1 MRGPRPCRSAGVAMQ
16 WSVGDSKR
24 AGGKTGEA
32 APARS
37 RTGWLALGGFVLV
50 LAGATLGTLGRDR
63 LLSLLPQKAGSNEL
77 DKGPELPER
86 QRKMAALT
94 AEIVADVEAT
104 WTRDFAK
111 RNQRYTPADPVAFM
125 ERPALDCPVEQA
137 LFDSGHCQKTNKV
150 FFDLSF
156 AEALEA
162 RVGDKA
168 RYVWAYAVAHE
179 MGHHVQGLIG
189 FDVRVKDALA
199 RRPVLDHSI
208 GVALEVQADCLA
220 GVWARRTTKRDKLL
234 PVKEMEN
241 ALRVASDVGRERV
254 EQQRNAAHV
263 ETFTYAIPRRRLYWF
278 VKGVESGDILECDP
292 FKVE

>member
-1 MRGPRPCRSAGVAMQ
+1 MQ

-24 AGGKTGEA
+24 DGGKTEEA
-32 APARS
+32 PPARS

-63 LLSLLPQKAGSNEL
+63 LLSLFPQQAARNEL
-77 DKGPELPER
+77 DREPELPEE
-86 QRKMAALT
+86 QRKMATLT

-111 RNQRYTPADPVAFM
+111 RKQRYTPADPVAFM
-125 ERPALDCPVEQA
+125 DRPALDCPAEQA
-137 LFDSGHCQKTNKV
+137 LFDSGHCPKTNKV
-150 FFDLSF
+150 FFDLSL
-156 AEALEA
+156 AQALRA
-162 RVGDKA
+162 RAGDKA
-168 RYVWAYAVAHE
+168 RFAWAYAVAHE

-189 FDVRVKDALA
+189 FDVRVKDALQ

-220 GVWARRTTKRDKLL
+220 GVWARRTTKRDQLL
-234 PVKEMEN
+234 PLKEMEN
-241 ALRVASDVGRERV
+241 ALRVISEEGRERV
-254 EQQRNAAHV
+254 EQQRNIDHV

-278 VKGVESGDILECDP
+278 VKGLESGDILECDP

>member
-1 MRGPRPCRSAGVAMQ
+1 MQ

-24 AGGKTGEA
+24 EGVKPGDA

-63 LLSLLPQKAGSNEL
+63 LLALLPLKAGTNEL
-77 DKGPELPER
+77 VQEPELPEA
-86 QRKMAALT
+86 QRKWAALT
-94 AEIVADVEAT
+94 AQIAADVELT

-125 ERPALDCPVEQA
+125 ERPAPECPSEQL
-137 LFDSGHCQKTNKV
+137 LFDSGHCQKSNKV
-150 FFDLSF
+150 YFDLSF
-156 AEALEA
+156 AEALEK

-168 RYVWAYAVAHE
+168 RFAWAYAIAHE

-189 FDVRVKDALA
+189 FDVRVKDALE

-220 GVWARRTTKRDKLL
+220 GVWARRTTKRDTFL

-241 ALRVASDVGRERV
+241 ALRVASEEGRARV
-254 EQQRNAAHV
+254 EDNRNTPHV

>member
-1 MRGPRPCRSAGVAMQ
+1 MQ

-24 AGGKTGEA
+24 EGSKPGEA
-32 APARS
+32 APTRS

-63 LLSLLPQKAGSNEL
+63 LLGLLPQKAGTNEL
-77 DKGPELPER
+77 DKERELPEQ

-94 AEIVADVEAT
+94 AQIMADIEAT

-111 RNQRYTPADPVAFM
+111 RNQRYTPADPIAFM
-125 ERPALDCPVEQA
+125 DRPAPECPNEQL
-137 LFDSGHCQKTNKV
+137 LFDSGHCPKANKV
-150 FFDLSF
+150 YFDLSF
-156 AEALEA
+156 ADALEA

-179 MGHHVQGLIG
+179 MGHHVQNLIG
-189 FDVRVKDALA
+189 FDVRVKDALE

-220 GVWARRTTKRDKLL
+220 GVWARRTTKRDTFL

-241 ALRVASDVGRERV
+241 ALREASELGRERV
-254 EQQRNAAHV
+254 EQQRNVAHV

>member
-1 MRGPRPCRSAGVAMQ
+1 MQ

-24 AGGKTGEA
+24 EGAKPAQA

-50 LAGATLGTLGRDR
+50 LGGATLGTLGRDR
-63 LLSLLPQKAGSNEL
+63 LLALLPQKAGNSEL
-77 DKGPELPER
+77 DAEPDVPEQ
-86 QRKMAALT
+86 QRKLAALT
-94 AEIVADVEAT
+94 AELMADVEAT
-104 WTRDFAK
+104 WIRDFAK
-111 RNQRYTPADPVAFM
+111 RNQRYTAADPVAFM
-125 ERPALDCPVEQA
+125 ERPALECPPQQA
-137 LFDSGHCQKTNKV
+137 LFDSGHCPKSNEV
-150 FFDLSF
+150 YFDLSF
-156 AEALEA
+156 AEALGA
-162 RVGDKA
+162 RAGDKA
-168 RYVWAYAVAHE
+168 RYAWAYAVAHE
-179 MGHHVQGLIG
+179 LGHHVQALIG

-220 GVWARRTTKRDKLL
+220 GVWARRTTKRDTFL

-241 ALRVASDVGRERV
+241 ALRMVSEVGRERI
-254 EQQRNAAHV
+254 EEQRNTPHV
-263 ETFTYAIPRRRLYWF
+263 ETFTYAIARRRLYWF